1 MFQIT
6 YTMPGQPTVTERG
19 LTSEGSDM
27 LMNAILRNGGS
38 GCRQRAEDAR
48 EARRQQLVVRG
59 LARAV
64 RERHYAAIQRGYVI
78 SDGWR

>member
-6 YTMPGQPTVTERG
+6 YMMPGQPTVTERG
-19 LTSEGSDM
+19 LTQEGADK
-27 LMNAILRNGGS
+27 LMNLILRNGGT
-38 GCRQRAEDAR
+38 GCRQRAEDAK

-64 RERHYAAIQRGYVI
+64 RGRYYDAIQRGYAA
-78 SDGWR
+78 